1 MLLFLCVF
9 SPRSLSWAGPLSP
22 SEDIPR
28 AGLRKTAGFGQ
39 ETSQAQSAQYFSYLQ
54 RHSSPSSFK
63 FCQKN
68 KEKKNK
74 KTPSKTRKKNHP
86 TQTDKLKRQQRSYRD
101 GKKKTKKEKKR
112 EKNGSYDT
120 AASLPR
126 QQVTAHRWDRCGRW
140 DMYMCRAG
148 RGSGAVTSPRPPRC
162 SSRGLSRRTDRDPG
176 TCAACPGQTLWRWS
190 QNPSSLSSFSVF
202 GLPGLLETVGVEDTS
217 LSFSFTAFPLCSH
230 QG

>member
-1 MLLFLCVF
+1 MLFLCVF

-101 GKKKTKKEKKR
+101 GKKKNKKGKKEGKKR
-112 EKNGSYDT
+112 KLRHSCIAPKTTGNSPQVGQVWQVGYVHVQGRERLRCCHQS
-120 AASLPR
+120 AS
-126 QQVTAHRWDRCGRW
+126 
-140 DMYMCRAG
+140 
-148 RGSGAVTSPRPPRC
+148 
-162 SSRGLSRRTDRDPG
+162 SSM
-176 TCAACPGQTLWRWS
+176 
-190 QNPSSLSSFSVF
+190 
-202 GLPGLLETVGVEDTS
+202 
-217 LSFSFTAFPLCSH
+217 
-230 QG
+230 